1 MTIHYFIYIYI
12 YIKIYIYIYIYWKL
26 CFSGRVCEGQ
36 GGVCIFVY
44 IHTHTYIYI
53 CIYIAIHDCTSH
65 YSLHL
70 TVRNVHLCGRAKGLC
85 AHRQAAFVHVASV
98 HVSTWGECTCVYVW
112 VHVASVHVCM
122 CEYMWRVYMCVR
134 VSTWG
139 ECTCVWV
146 HVASV
151 HVCMC
156 EYMWRV
162 YMCVRVSTW
171 SQCTCV
177 WVHVSSCSHAP
188 RQTFSKVSSLVI
200 LQGKLDSEWTFENLY
215 LHVAAGK

>member
-1 MTIHYFIYIYI
+1 MTIHDYTCLYMTIHQYTWLYI
-12 YIKIYIYIYIYWKL
+12 
-26 CFSGRVCEGQ
+26 S
-36 GGVCIFVY
+36 
-44 IHTHTYIYI
+44 IHHIIHDYTWL
-53 CIYIAIHDCTSH
+53 YIAIHHCTSH

-134 VSTWG
+134 VSTWS
-139 ECTCVWV
+139 E
-146 HVASV
+146 
-151 HVCMC
+151 
-156 EYMWRV
+156 
-162 YMCVRVSTW
+162 
-171 SQCTCV
+171 CTCV

-200 LQGKLDSEWTFENLY
+200 LQGKLDSEWTFENFY
-215 LHVAAGK
+215 LRVAAGK